1 MSIYM
6 LTVSSNLIPY
16 LYTGKTR
23 KASWVAAIRLS
34 FKWRKIVTAEFV
46 FQLANGVTL
55 AAWVALGCAIVF
67 RRDWLTRAVCL
78 VPIALSALYSLL
90 ILLFF
95 FKAEGGFDTLANVQ
109 KLFTSP
115 WAALAGWVH
124 YLAFDLLVGT
134 WIARET
140 SRLALPRW
148 PLIPLL
154 LLTFMFGPAG
164 YLGFEI
170 TKFLFAKEKQS

>member
-1 MSIYM
+1 M

-16 LYTGKTR
+16 LDTGKTR
-23 KASWVAAIRLS
+23 KSSWVVTTQLS
-34 FKWRKIVTAEFV
+34 LKWRKIVTADFV
-46 FQLANGVTL
+46 FQLTNAVTL
-55 AAWVALGCAIVF
+55 AAWIVLGCAIVF
-67 RRDWLTRAVCL
+67 RRDGLMGWVGY
-78 VPIALSALYSLL
+78 VPLALSALYSLL

-95 FKAEGGFDTLANVQ
+95 FKAEGGFDSLANVQ

-140 SRLALPRW
+140 TRLALPRW
-148 PLIPLL
+148 PLIALL
-154 LLTFMFGPAG
+154 PLTFMFGPAG
-164 YLGFEI
+164 YLGFET
-170 TKFLFAKEKQS
+170 TKFLFAKDKQS

>member
-1 MSIYM
+1 M
-6 LTVSSNLIPY
+6 LTLSSNLIPY

-23 KASWVAAIRLS
+23 KASWVVAIRFAL
-34 FKWRKIVTAEFV
+34 KWRKIVTADFV
-46 FQLANGVTL
+46 FQIANTL
-55 AAWVALGCAIVF
+55 TLVAWIVLGCGIVF
-67 RRDWLTRAVCL
+67 RREELMRWVGF
-78 VPIALSALYSLL
+78 VPLALSALYTLL

-95 FKAEGGFDTLANVQ
+95 FKADGGFDTLANVQ
-109 KLFTSP
+109 KLFTLP

-124 YLAFDLLVGT
+124 YLAFDLFVGT

-140 SRLALPRW
+140 ARLFLPRW
-148 PLIPLL
+148 PLIALL
-154 LLTFMFGPAG
+154 PLTFMFGPAG

>member
-1 MSIYM
+1 M
-6 LTVSSNLIPY
+6 LTVSNNLILY

-23 KASWVAAIRLS
+23 KASWVVAIRLS
-34 FKWRKIVTAEFV
+34 SKWRKIVTADFV
-46 FQLANGVTL
+46 FQIANGVTL
-55 AAWVALGCAIVF
+55 AAWIALGCAIVL
-67 RRDWLTRAVCL
+67 RREGLMRWVGY
-78 VPIALSALYSLL
+78 VPLALSALYALL

-95 FKAEGGFDTLANVQ
+95 AKAEGGFDTLAHVQ

-140 SRLALPRW
+140 EQLALPRW
-148 PLIPLL
+148 PMIALL
-154 LLTFMFGPAG
+154 PLTFMFGPAG